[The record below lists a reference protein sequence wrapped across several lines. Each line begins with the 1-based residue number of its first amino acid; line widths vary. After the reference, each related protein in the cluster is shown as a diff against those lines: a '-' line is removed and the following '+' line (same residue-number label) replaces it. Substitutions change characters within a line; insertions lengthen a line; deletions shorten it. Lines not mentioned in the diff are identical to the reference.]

1 MGGRAGLGLGF
12 GWRSGGPGRRGRT
25 NVRSVIGWLTVSVT
39 CIMLTNEERHR
50 VKCWKSK
57 TSVASL
63 NDQQRV
69 EGLQG
74 VTGGKLG
81 TVSSEGSGADL
92 GDVWNVADDS
102 AIAGTG

>member
-1 MGGRAGLGLGF
+1 
-12 GWRSGGPGRRGRT
+12 
-25 NVRSVIGWLTVSVT
+25 
-39 CIMLTNEERHR
+39 MLTNEERHR

-81 TVSSEGSGADL
+81 AVSGGSGAEL
-92 GDVWNVADDS
+92 GEVWIVADDS